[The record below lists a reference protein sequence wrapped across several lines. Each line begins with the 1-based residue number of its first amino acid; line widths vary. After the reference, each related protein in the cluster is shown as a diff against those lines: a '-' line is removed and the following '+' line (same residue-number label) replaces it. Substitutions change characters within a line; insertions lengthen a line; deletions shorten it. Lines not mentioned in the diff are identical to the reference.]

1 MKAEWRLESL
11 MNEHKFFLGDKLVIH
26 IFKAN
31 GLWQGHVLG
40 LAKTFSD
47 KSLDNVIKKAE
58 RGAKDCGWF

>member
-11 MNEHKFFLGDKLVIH
+11 MNEHKIFLGDKLVIH